1 MSESNP
7 MAGSNSSFL
16 KGRYS
21 AEKRFKFYGVLAVSL
36 ALGAVIYIATIPK
49 NEAMNLYL
57 GFILRWSVFIIFT
70 ILSLVYITENTLIA
84 VFLLVY
90 LNTTFNPKPI
100 TT

>member
-1 MSESNP
+1 MQN
-7 MAGSNSSFL
+7 NWL
-16 KGRYS
+16 S
-21 AEKRFKFYGVLAVSL
+21 ALGLLISAVLFPVFVQPIFIGYLL
-36 ALGAVIYIATIPK
+36 ALGAAIYIATRPK

-100 TT
+100 TA